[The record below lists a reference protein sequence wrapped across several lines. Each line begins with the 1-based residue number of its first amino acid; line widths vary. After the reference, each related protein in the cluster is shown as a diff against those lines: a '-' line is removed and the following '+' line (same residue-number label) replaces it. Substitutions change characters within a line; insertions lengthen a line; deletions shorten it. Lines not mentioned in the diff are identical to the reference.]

1 MTTLPTTTP
10 AESEGRTLTI
20 GRTDAHGTL
29 HHITGI
35 VSLSDGFGYLTV
47 GKGTYREYAITLGGY
62 HTPIPYVR

>member
-1 MTTLPTTTP
+1 MNTTTP
-10 AESEGRTLTI
+10 AKVEGQTI
-20 GRTDAHGTL
+20 TIARTDAHGET

-47 GKGTYREYAITLGGY
+47 GKGTYREYAVTLGGY